1 MANCCECSGDMG
13 NGCRCKNIGAPFS
26 VQCNYFTSNESY
38 KDYSCEEAVEE
49 IKNEQNKVDLEK
61 AEEGMKFVDLGEDNE
76 K

>member
-1 MANCCECSGDMG
+1 MANCWECSGDMG
-13 NGCRCKNIGAPFS
+13 NGCRCKNIGAHFS
-26 VQCNYFTSNESY
+26 VQCNHFTSNESY